1 MIHGQLGM
9 LPVLPVETLL
19 TPYPKSQNQC
29 TKETFILRI
38 ESSAQKILR
47 TIKYSRNYKIKHSK
61 VLYEKFLE
69 NCTDPI
75 ASVRQG
81 GACSLGYLVKANQEF
96 LDPIIK
102 DGINI

>member
-1 MIHGQLGM
+1 M
-9 LPVLPVETLL
+9 
-19 TPYPKSQNQC
+19 
-29 TKETFILRI
+29 F
-38 ESSAQKILR
+38 QKL
-47 TIKYSRNYKIKHSK
+47 KIKHSK

-102 DGINI
+102 DGINILLLRSKRKIISYRRKVYS